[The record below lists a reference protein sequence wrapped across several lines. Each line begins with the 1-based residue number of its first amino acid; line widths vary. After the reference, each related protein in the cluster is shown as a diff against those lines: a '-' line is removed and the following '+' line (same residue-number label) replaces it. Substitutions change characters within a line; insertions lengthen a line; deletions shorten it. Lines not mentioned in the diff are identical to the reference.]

1 MSNMTS
7 IPETVEKK
15 KPGNWWVPISMV
27 LYTLQ
32 GFALWG
38 SMRSER
44 EITVKTGI
52 PLEPLPLTPGN
63 LLMAFASSLGFNLL
77 AVAAILLCVF
87 RKSSTEKWVMV
98 GIGVVMILVQ
108 WFRPFF

>member
-38 SMRSER
+38 SVRSER
-44 EITVKTGI
+44 EITLKTGLA
-52 PLEPLPLTPGN
+52 LEPVPLNFSN
-63 LLMAFASSLGFNLL
+63 LLTTLASSLGFNIL
-77 AVAAILLCVF
+77 AVAAILLCAF

-98 GIGVVMILVQ
+98 GIGVVFILVQ
-108 WFRPFF
+108 WFRRFF